1 MKNNFSI
8 DTNGVQWYN
17 ESTMDKAKNKIA
29 AFLGCY
35 FPVCIVITGGFFHG
49 FLLCK
54 TPFREYAVDVF
65 QRI

>member
-1 MKNNFSI
+1 MAC
-8 DTNGVQWYN
+8 NGIMRV
-17 ESTMDKAKNKIA
+17 TMDNFNKKAA
-29 AFLGCY
+29 GLGCF

-54 TPFREYAVDVF
+54 TPFQEYAVDVF